1 MKWIKFVVAGFYF
14 GFILIKSEAIS
25 WYRIVEM
32 FHFQSFPMFGIIG
45 SAVGAGA
52 ISVLVIKKLNQSV
65 FKTQPIDLTKKPF
78 HLKAHL
84 LGGLIFG
91 LGWSLVG
98 ACPGPLF
105 VHLGAGNTIILIPV
119 LFVILGTYFY
129 GRFKDSLPH

>member
-78 HLKAHL
+78 QLKAHL

-119 LFVILGTYFY
+119 LFAVLGTYFY

>member
-1 MKWIKFVVAGFYF
+1 MKWIKFVIAGFYF
-14 GFILIKSEAIS
+14 GFVLIKSEAIS

-32 FHFQSFPMFGIIG
+32 FHFQSFHMFGIIG
-45 SAVGAGA
+45 SAVGVGT

-78 HLKAHL
+78 QLKAHL

>member
-1 MKWIKFVVAGFYF
+1 MKWIKFVIAEFYF
-14 GFILIKSEAIS
+14 GFILIKPEPIS

-32 FHFQSFPMFGIIG
+32 FHFQSFHMFGIIG
-45 SAVGAGA
+45 SAVGVGT

-78 HLKAHL
+78 QLKAHL

-119 LFVILGTYFY
+119 LFAILGTYFY

>member
-14 GFILIKSEAIS
+14 GFILIKPEAIS

-119 LFVILGTYFY
+119 LFAVLGTYFY

>member
-1 MKWIKFVVAGFYF
+1 MKWIKFVIAGFYF

-32 FHFQSFPMFGIIG
+32 FHFQSFHMFGIIG

>member
-119 LFVILGTYFY
+119 LFAVLGTYFY

>member
-1 MKWIKFVVAGFYF
+1 MKNINFLVLGIFFAIVLSKVQ
-14 GFILIKSEAIS
+14 AIS
-25 WYRIVEM
+25 WFRFYEM
-32 FHFQSFPMFGIIG
+32 FKFQSFHMFGIIG
-45 SAVGAGA
+45 SAVGVGA

-65 FKTQPIDLTKKPF
+65 FKMQPIDLTKKPF
-78 HLKAHL
+78 QLKAHL

>member
-1 MKWIKFVVAGFYF
+1 MKWIKLVIAGFYF
-14 GFILIKSEAIS
+14 GFILIKPEAIS

-32 FHFQSFPMFGIIG
+32 FHFQSFHMFGIIG
-45 SAVGAGA
+45 SAVGVGT

-78 HLKAHL
+78 QLKAHL

-119 LFVILGTYFY
+119 LFAILGTYFY
-129 GRFKDSLPH
+129 GSFKDSLPH

>member
-1 MKWIKFVVAGFYF
+1 MKWITFVVAGFYF

-119 LFVILGTYFY
+119 LFAVLGTYFY

>member
-1 MKWIKFVVAGFYF
+1 MKWIKFVIAGFYF

-32 FHFQSFPMFGIIG
+32 FHFQSFHMFGIIG
-45 SAVGAGA
+45 SAVGVGA

>member
-1 MKWIKFVVAGFYF
+1 MKWIKFVIAGFYF

-119 LFVILGTYFY
+119 LFAVLGTYFY

>member
-1 MKWIKFVVAGFYF
+1 MKWIKFVIAGFYF

-25 WYRIVEM
+25 WCRIVEM
-32 FHFQSFPMFGIIG
+32 FHFQSFHMFGIIG

-78 HLKAHL
+78 QLKAHL

-119 LFVILGTYFY
+119 LFAILGTYFY